1 MKRTIELYI
10 NGNRADLD
18 ANGLILMN
26 YAFTDLEKPTA
37 VKNSYSKQ
45 ITLPGTATNS
55 AIFGH
60 ICRVDR
66 RTSTGFVAG
75 AKTPFEAFNELGEK
89 VLAGYLRL
97 DNVVCRGNIVT
108 GYKVTLFGGL
118 GGFFYALSYD
128 DNGDKRTLASL
139 DYYTGGVDELDFKIN
154 ATNVLAAWARLDTWP
169 RPSTPQSIWDV
180 INFAPAYNG
189 IPDGNFSADKAI
201 VKATD
206 VGLAASKTIDGV
218 TYQAQTDGSVLV
230 NLAKA
235 HTEWEVK
242 DLRSYLQRPV
252 LSMRA
257 FMLAICNPA
266 NNGGYEVEMDE
277 WIQQEVQELYKALP
291 MLPSLSSIREE
302 EGNYHLYSLP
312 SVVTTSGSWA
322 PVSSIQESVD
332 TNTTITAQI
341 RLANYFRVNDSTAGS
356 NLYLQSSYVEGPR
369 TGTRTYYYKQ
379 AIIFTQLLAV
389 ADGAVVAGSTIH
401 CQLASARVMGKY
413 TPSDIA
419 DVCGYTPAYAA
430 EYEPTCNEMGNDG
443 LIVTARSSHAPYG
456 NFVGLGGITYQ
467 VEAVG
472 VTAYRLAISC
482 YVVEWHETYVQSQ
495 TGGGSGSGNGWRPPV
510 LVDVTSYGIKPT
522 LMLSSSESF
531 ATRSA
536 DGAWLLASTISGRQ
550 WYILSYR
557 TSSEVRSG
565 ALIDKASL
573 LSSKHTPAEYLI
585 SLVKILG
592 GVFRYDIVAK
602 KVYIGSRNAFYNTGQ
617 GVIDLT
623 KRVDRSKDITITP
636 LVAASKWYDFVL
648 EQAQGSFA
656 TEYKAIYGVEAGIQ
670 RVNTGYEFDAK
681 AQDMMDGNVYRQAIT
696 CLEHGPYYCAI
707 LVGSAFRP
715 PVFIDK
721 GNTYTLWSATD
732 GKNVEIDIQR
742 PPSSASIEYLNE
754 YGHIGYDVELNWKL
768 QLHDKENKPLDGED
782 ILCYYSGGDRYPYF
796 KVSDDTAVMASINDG
811 TMCWDLNPGDSD
823 GPMVPSFMRF
833 LTNTEWKVLEMLDFG
848 MAREYN
854 IPYITF
860 ANDCTRYQRGWQ
872 AWMRDRLDQDTKVM
886 KCRVDLSGLQV
897 GPELLRRFY
906 YYGGSIW
913 VLNKISNYSLTTWDP
928 AECEFI
934 QVQDMANY
942 TNGQILD

>member
-10 NGNRADLD
+10 DGNRADLD

-154 ATNVLAAWARLDTWP
+154 ATNVLAAWDRMGEWNDGNPA
-169 RPSTPQSIWDV
+169 SIWDV

-206 VGLAASKTIDGV
+206 VGLAAQATIDGV

-266 NNGGYEVEMDE
+266 NNGGYEVGMDE
-277 WIQQEVQELYKALP
+277 WIQREVRVLFKTLP
-291 MLPSLSSIREE
+291 MLPSLSGIREE
-302 EGNYHLYSLP
+302 EGEYHLNSLP
-312 SVVTTSGSWA
+312 TTTTSSGSWV

-332 TNTTITAQI
+332 TNTTINAQV
-341 RLANYFRVNDSTAGS
+341 RLAMYFQVGEMAAGS
-356 NLYLQSSYVEGPR
+356 KLYMQSFYTEGPR

-379 AIIFTQLLAV
+379 AVIFSQLLAV
-389 ADGAVVAGSTIH
+389 SDGAVVAGSTIH
-401 CQLASARVMGKY
+401 CQVPQTGIMNKN
-413 TPSDIA
+413 TPREIA
-419 DVCGYTPAYAA
+419 EVCGFTPAYTGEFEAN
-430 EYEPTCNEMGNDG
+430 CSVLGNDG
-443 LIVTARSSHAPYG
+443 LVVSTRSSHAPYG
-456 NFVGLGGITYQ
+456 NFVHLPGETYQ

-472 VTAYRLAISC
+472 VTAYRIAISC
-482 YVVEWHETYVQSQ
+482 YVVEWHETYVHSQ
-495 TGGGSGSGNGWRPPV
+495 TGGGSSSGNGWRPPV
-510 LVDVTSYGIKPT
+510 LVDATGYGIKPT
-522 LMLSSSESF
+522 LMLTSGESF
-531 ATRSA
+531 STRTASA
-536 DGAWLLASTISGRQ
+536 DWLVASPITGRTWYTLA
-550 WYILSYR
+550 YR

-592 GVFRYDIVAK
+592 GVFRYDIDAK

-617 GVIDLT
+617 DVIDLT
-623 KRVDRSKDITITP
+623 KRVDRGKDITISP
-636 LVAASKWYDFVL
+636 QVAVSKWYDFVL
-648 EQAQGSFA
+648 EQVQGTFA
-656 TEYKAIYGVEAGIQ
+656 AEYKAIYGVEAGIQ

-696 CLEHGPYYCAI
+696 CLEHGPYYCDI
-707 LVGSAFRP
+707 LVSSAFRP

-721 GNTYTLWSATD
+721 GNTYTLWSTAD
-732 GKNVEIDIQR
+732 GKNTQIDIQR
-742 PPSSASIEYLNE
+742 PPSSASIVYLND
-754 YGHIGYDVELNWKL
+754 YGHQGYDNEFAWKL
-768 QLHDKENKPLDGED
+768 QLHDRENKPLDGED
-782 ILCYYSGGDRYPYF
+782 ILCYYSGFDTYPYF
-796 KVSDDTAVMASINDG
+796 KVSDDSAVMAAINDG
-811 TMCWDLNPGDSD
+811 TMCWDLNPGASGGVRVID
-823 GPMVPSFMRF
+823 FHRF
-833 LTNTEWKVLEMLDFG
+833 DTNTEWGVEAMLDFG
-848 MAREYN
+848 MAREYD
-854 IPYITF
+854 IPFISF
-860 ANDCTRYQRGWQ
+860 FDDCTRYQRGWQ

-906 YYGGSIW
+906 YYDGCIW
-913 VLNKISNYSLTTWDP
+913 VLNKINNYSLTTWDP